1 MQTFLYFRFCQV
13 FFQVIFEYLF
23 KFKCLVN
30 FLSFFCIC
38 SFIVFVMVDIFLYSK
53 TGHKLDKKT
62 YSGCTVIPENK
73 FFVIIKYETI

>member
-1 MQTFLYFRFCQV
+1 
-13 FFQVIFEYLF
+13 
-23 KFKCLVN
+23 
-30 FLSFFCIC
+30 
-38 SFIVFVMVDIFLYSK
+38 MVDIFLYSK